1 MEAYWD
7 IFAYGTLRQG
17 FHNHHYM
24 ADCFFLGRAET
35 ALAYA
40 MYVAGGIPYLALDE
54 PLHRVTGEV
63 YRVDAARLRAID
75 ALEEHPRVYRRALAP
90 LVMTGD
96 GSPADAWIYFA
107 RRPWEGVLHT
117 GDFASWRPSRT

>member
-1 MEAYWD
+1 VDAYWD

-24 ADCFFLGRAET
+24 AGCPFLGRAET
-35 ALAYA
+35 VLAYA
-40 MYVAGGIPYLALDE
+40 MYVAGDIPYLVADE
-54 PLHRVTGEV
+54 PLYRVTGEV

-75 ALEEHPRVYRRALAP
+75 VLEEHPRVYRRALAP
-90 LVMTGD
+90 LVMAD
-96 GSPADAWIYFA
+96 GGREAVAWVYFA

-117 GDFASWRPSRT
+117 GNFASWKPSRT